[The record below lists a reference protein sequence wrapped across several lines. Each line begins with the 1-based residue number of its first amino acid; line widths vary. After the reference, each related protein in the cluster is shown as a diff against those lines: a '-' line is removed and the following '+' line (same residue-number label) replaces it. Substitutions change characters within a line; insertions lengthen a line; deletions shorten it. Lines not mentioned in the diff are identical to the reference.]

1 MARYSRMETLS
12 TMKTIGVIPVFYN
25 ADLDVCKQIM
35 AACLEGGA
43 RVLEFTNRGD
53 RAIEVFTQMAAH
65 RDRELPGVILGVG
78 SVCDPVTA
86 GQYINAGADFVVG
99 PLLDE
104 ETAKLCNR
112 RKIPY
117 CPGCGS
123 VTEIHQAHILGVEI
137 CKVFPGGEVG
147 GPGFVKSVLG
157 PCPWAALMP
166 TGGVSPDAKNL
177 KAWFDAGV
185 VCVGMGSK
193 LLTKEL
199 IAAGDFTGIAKKVQE
214 VLATVREI
222 REK

>member
-1 MARYSRMETLS
+1 MARYSRMETLAA
-12 TMKTIGVIPVFYN
+12 MKTIGVIPVFYN
-25 ADLDVCKQIM
+25 GDAEVCKQIT
-35 AACLEGGA
+35 AACCKGGA

-53 RAIEVFTQMAAH
+53 RAIDVFTRMAAW
-65 RDRELPGVILGVG
+65 RDRELPEAVLGVG

-104 ETAKLCNR
+104 ETAKVCNR

-123 VTEIHQAHILGVEI
+123 VTEIHQAHLLGVEI
-137 CKVFPGGEVG
+137 CKVFPGGQVG
-147 GPGFVKSVLG
+147 GPAFVKSVRG
-157 PCPWAALMP
+157 PCPWADLMP
-166 TGGVSPDAKNL
+166 TGGVSPDEKNL
-177 KAWFDAGV
+177 REWFEAGV

-199 IAAGDFTGIAKKVQE
+199 IGVGDFEGIVGNVSQ

-222 REK
+222 RRK